1 MVDQYFVIDFF
12 FWVLNLPWY
21 FYEICDCSLIELP
34 SFLHRKNLGLNSPPS
49 LIVRGKEMIL
59 FFFFFFFEKENDI
72 VDVKDTVQFHSSWTY
87 LSDLEILSIWL
98 RLSLDWKQSLIH
110 QILLD
115 GWDGTCNA
123 RNMQEIGMQV
133 KP

>member
-1 MVDQYFVIDFF
+1 MIFLWDMWLFVDRIAEF
-12 FWVLNLPWY
+12 
-21 FYEICDCSLIELP
+21 
-34 SFLHRKNLGLNSPPS
+34 SPQEEFGFEFPT
-49 LIVRGKEMIL
+49 LTYCKGKRNDIV
-59 FFFFFFFEKENDI
+59 FFFFFFEKENDI

-133 KP
+133 KA